1 MAARTELVFTHA
13 VCLALAEWP
22 ARSFLILF
30 TKWRKEGTKEPHL
43 TALQHFC
50 VDDCLLSAELLPQP
64 SLWSLYRQLILPCQ
78 SISTPQQFDLCKM

>member
-1 MAARTELVFTHA
+1 MAARTELVFTQA

-30 TKWRKEGTKEPHL
+30 TKGRKGGKTEQRNLILLLHST
-43 TALQHFC
+43 F
-50 VDDCLLSAELLPQP
+50 VDDCGLSAELLPQP

-78 SISTPQQFDLCKM
+78 SIPTPQPV